1 MYSTIGQM
9 IDGGIIVVLKYFI
22 ISCFVFVVSYIS
34 WLKFSCGY
42 DRKDIRTNIIRL
54 LSPVVVLYVAQCFV
68 ENDIVVSISAIV
80 GMLWILAIPLV
91 NYITYV
97 RNSDSNICNVEVDNT
112 RDIVV
117 GLYVIPALVFL
128 SVCSF
133 NVITATVF
141 CMIMIMLS
149 VVPLMYIVHFYIYKI
164 APTES
169 AIKAIQDTYWSE
181 ALEYIL
187 TYIGKAKLV
196 VSLIA
201 FVLFSAIIILICANN
216 NDLQIFSEVH
226 NIYYIAVSL
235 VINTFL
241 LAKSFVKTDI
251 YITYRRVKR
260 KKENDLLYR
269 KNALKRNIDLSIEKS
284 LPITLPGTVI
294 IILGEAACR
303 DYMHVYHND
312 IVYDNTPWMESLGK
326 DDNSVIFN
334 KVFACYNQ
342 TADVI
347 KRIFT
352 EMSQYNDKE
361 FYNAASILEIAKKA
375 GYKTYWFSNQT
386 DATIDDSPEALLSS
400 MADIIRANKDT
411 KKCEYDHSMLKLLD
425 KINPQENNFVVF
437 HLIGSHGKYERR
449 FPNDWAK
456 WPVDT
461 EESAYHNSILYTD
474 EFIEKVYEYARRKLN
489 LQIMLYLSD
498 HGENLKYGH
507 YPALKTGDNVRIPM
521 FIKVS
526 EEYAKLYLDK
536 FEMMKKRKNEYYSN
550 DMVYNTLIGLL
561 NIDTDRYDA
570 REDIT
575 SKAYG
580 YGKDTVKTFLGEAL
594 AKDYD

>member
-1 MYSTIGQM
+1 M

-54 LSPVVVLYVAQCFV
+54 LSPIVVLYVAQCFV

-133 NVITATVF
+133 NIITATVF
-141 CMIMIMLS
+141 CMIMFMLS

-303 DYMHVYHND
+303 DYMHVYNND
-312 IVYDNTPWMESLGK
+312 IVYDNTPWMESLRK
-326 DDNSVIFN
+326 DDNAVIFN

-342 TADVI
+342 TADAI

-449 FPNDWAK
+449 FPHDWAK

-474 EFIEKVYEYARRKLN
+474 EFIEKVYECARRKFN
-489 LQIMLYLSD
+489 LQIMLYISD

-507 YPALKTGDNVRIPM
+507 YPALRTGDNVRIPM

-526 EEYAKLYLDK
+526 EEYAKLYSEK

-550 DMVYNTLIGLL
+550 DMVYNTLVGLL

>member
-1 MYSTIGQM
+1 M

-34 WLKFSCGY
+34 WMKFSCGY

-54 LSPVVVLYVAQCFV
+54 LSPIVVLYVAQYFV

-117 GLYVIPALVFL
+117 GLYVIPALIFFSIFL
-128 SVCSF
+128 FSACPFS
-133 NVITATVF
+133 IIAATVF
-141 CMIMIMLS
+141 CMIMFMLS
-149 VVPLMYIVHFYIYKI
+149 VVPLMYIAHFYIYKI

-169 AIKAIQDTYWSE
+169 AIKAVQDTYWSE

-187 TYIGKAKLV
+187 TYIGKVKLV
-196 VSLIA
+196 VSIIA

-216 NDLQIFSEVH
+216 NALQIFSEVH
-226 NIYYIAVSL
+226 NIYYIAVVL

-241 LAKSFVKTDI
+241 LVKSFVKTDI

-269 KNALKRNIDLSIEKS
+269 ENALKRNIDLSIEKS
-284 LPITLPGTVI
+284 LPTTLPGTVI

-303 DYMHVYHND
+303 DYMHVYHKD
-312 IVYDNTPWMESLGK
+312 IVYDNTPWMESLEK

-526 EEYAKLYLDK
+526 EEYAKLYLDRL
-536 FEMMKKRKNEYYSN
+536 EMMRKRKNEYYSN

>member
-1 MYSTIGQM
+1 M
-9 IDGGIIVVLKYFI
+9 VLKYFI

-133 NVITATVF
+133 NIITATVF
-141 CMIMIMLS
+141 CMIMFMLS
-149 VVPLMYIVHFYIYKI
+149 VVPFMYIVHFYIYKI

-260 KKENDLLYR
+260 KKENDLLY
-269 KNALKRNIDLSIEKS
+269 KENALKRNIDLSIEKS

-507 YPALKTGDNVRIPM
+507 YPALKTGDNVRISM

-526 EEYAKLYLDK
+526 EEYAKLYSEK

-550 DMVYNTLIGLL
+550 DMVYNTLVGLL

>member
-1 MYSTIGQM
+1 M
-9 IDGGIIVVLKYFI
+9 VLKYFI

>member
-1 MYSTIGQM
+1 M
-9 IDGGIIVVLKYFI
+9 VLKYFI

-54 LSPVVVLYVAQCFV
+54 LSPIVVLYVAQCFV

-141 CMIMIMLS
+141 CMIMFMLS

-425 KINPQENNFVVF
+425 KINPKENNFVVF

-526 EEYAKLYLDK
+526 EEYAKLYSDK
-536 FEMMKKRKNEYYSN
+536 FEMMRKRKNEYYSN

>member
-1 MYSTIGQM
+1 M

-352 EMSQYNDKE
+352 EMSQYNNKE

-411 KKCEYDHSMLKLLD
+411 KKCDYDHSMLKLLD

-449 FPNDWAK
+449 FPHDWAK

-474 EFIEKVYEYARRKLN
+474 EFIEKVYECARRKLN
-489 LQIMLYLSD
+489 LQIMLYISD

-526 EEYAKLYLDK
+526 EEYAKLYSDK

-550 DMVYNTLIGLL
+550 DMVYNTLVGLL

>member
-1 MYSTIGQM
+1 M
-9 IDGGIIVVLKYFI
+9 VLKYFI

-181 ALEYIL
+181 AVEYIL

-260 KKENDLLYR
+260 KKSNDLLYR

>member
-1 MYSTIGQM
+1 
-9 IDGGIIVVLKYFI
+9 
-22 ISCFVFVVSYIS
+22 
-34 WLKFSCGY
+34 
-42 DRKDIRTNIIRL
+42 
-54 LSPVVVLYVAQCFV
+54 
-68 ENDIVVSISAIV
+68 
-80 GMLWILAIPLV
+80 
-91 NYITYV
+91 
-97 RNSDSNICNVEVDNT
+97 
-112 RDIVV
+112 
-117 GLYVIPALVFL
+117 
-128 SVCSF
+128 
-133 NVITATVF
+133 
-141 CMIMIMLS
+141 MIMFMLS
-149 VVPLMYIVHFYIYKI
+149 VVPLMYIAHFYIYKI

-169 AIKAIQDTYWSE
+169 AIKAVQDTYWSE

-260 KKENDLLYR
+260 KKENDLLY
-269 KNALKRNIDLSIEKS
+269 KENAIKRNIDLSIEKS
-284 LPITLPGTVI
+284 LPTTLPGTVI

-303 DYMHVYHND
+303 DYMHVYNKD
-312 IVYDNTPWMESLGK
+312 IVYDNTPWMESLRK

-342 TADVI
+342 TADAI

-449 FPNDWAK
+449 FPHDWAK

-474 EFIEKVYEYARRKLN
+474 EFIEKVYECARRKLN
-489 LQIMLYLSD
+489 LQIMLYISD

-507 YPALKTGDNVRIPM
+507 YPALRTGDNVRIPM

-526 EEYAKLYLDK
+526 EEYAKLYSDK

-550 DMVYNTLIGLL
+550 DMVYNTLVGLL
-561 NIDTDRYDA
+561 NIDTNRYDA

>member
-1 MYSTIGQM
+1 M
-9 IDGGIIVVLKYFI
+9 VLKYFI

-489 LQIMLYLSD
+489 LQIMLYISD

-507 YPALKTGDNVRIPM
+507 YPALRTGDNVRIPM

-526 EEYAKLYLDK
+526 EEYAKLYSEK

-550 DMVYNTLIGLL
+550 DMVYNTLVGLL

>member
-1 MYSTIGQM
+1 M
-9 IDGGIIVVLKYFI
+9 VLKYFI

-437 HLIGSHGKYERR
+437 HLICSHGKYERR

>member
-1 MYSTIGQM
+1 
-9 IDGGIIVVLKYFI
+9 
-22 ISCFVFVVSYIS
+22 
-34 WLKFSCGY
+34 
-42 DRKDIRTNIIRL
+42 
-54 LSPVVVLYVAQCFV
+54 
-68 ENDIVVSISAIV
+68 
-80 GMLWILAIPLV
+80 
-91 NYITYV
+91 
-97 RNSDSNICNVEVDNT
+97 
-112 RDIVV
+112 
-117 GLYVIPALVFL
+117 
-128 SVCSF
+128 
-133 NVITATVF
+133 
-141 CMIMIMLS
+141 MIMFMLS

-326 DDNSVIFN
+326 DDKLVIFN

-352 EMSQYNDKE
+352 EMSQYNNKE

-400 MADIIRANKDT
+400 MADIMI
-411 KKCEYDHSMLKLLD
+411 LKNV
-425 KINPQENNFVVF
+425 IM
-437 HLIGSHGKYERR
+437 I
-449 FPNDWAK
+449 
-456 WPVDT
+456 
-461 EESAYHNSILYTD
+461 ILC
-474 EFIEKVYEYARRKLN
+474 
-489 LQIMLYLSD
+489 
-498 HGENLKYGH
+498 
-507 YPALKTGDNVRIPM
+507 
-521 FIKVS
+521 
-526 EEYAKLYLDK
+526 
-536 FEMMKKRKNEYYSN
+536 
-550 DMVYNTLIGLL
+550 
-561 NIDTDRYDA
+561 
-570 REDIT
+570 
-575 SKAYG
+575 
-580 YGKDTVKTFLGEAL
+580 
-594 AKDYD
+594 

>member
-1 MYSTIGQM
+1 M
-9 IDGGIIVVLKYFI
+9 VLKYFI

-54 LSPVVVLYVAQCFV
+54 LSPIVVLYVAQCFV

-133 NVITATVF
+133 NIITATVF
-141 CMIMIMLS
+141 CMIMFMLS

-303 DYMHVYHND
+303 DYMHVYNND
-312 IVYDNTPWMESLGK
+312 IVYDNTPWMESLRK
-326 DDNSVIFN
+326 DDNAVIFN

-342 TADVI
+342 TADAI

-449 FPNDWAK
+449 FPHDWAK

-474 EFIEKVYEYARRKLN
+474 EFIEKVYECARRKFN
-489 LQIMLYLSD
+489 LQIMLYISD

-507 YPALKTGDNVRIPM
+507 YPALRTGDNVRIPM

-526 EEYAKLYLDK
+526 EEYAKLYSEK

-550 DMVYNTLIGLL
+550 DMVYNTLVGLL